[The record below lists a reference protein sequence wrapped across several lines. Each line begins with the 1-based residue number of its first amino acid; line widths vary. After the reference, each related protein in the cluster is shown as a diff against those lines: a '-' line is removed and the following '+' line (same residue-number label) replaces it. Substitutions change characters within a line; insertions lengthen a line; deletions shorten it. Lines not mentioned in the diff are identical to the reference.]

1 MRIEDAGPA
10 AECEFDLASRW
21 AAIVESSG
29 DAIIGWTLDGTT
41 TSWNAGAE
49 QMYGYAASEM
59 IGHSVFVLV
68 PPGHAPVQSVQ
79 DQLLRGERIAFYE
92 TKALCKD
99 GSVIDVSLSISPIR
113 DSGGALAGVSSVA
126 RDMTELN
133 RAEADRRLLEQQL
146 QEAERLETLG
156 RLAGGVAHDFNNLLA
171 VIMSYAGFVADETAE
186 PSVRADAEQIQVAA
200 QRAEALT
207 RQLLIFSRREV
218 TQPETLDLNAVI
230 SDLRRL
236 LSTSI
241 GEHVDLLIA
250 PVTRPAAIS
259 ADRGQLGQVLLN
271 LAVNARDAMP
281 EGGTLTIGT
290 SLAEFDQRSARR
302 HSGVS
307 PGRYVELTVRDTGA
321 GMSAEIAARIF
332 EPFFTTKPLGKGT
345 GLGLSTVHGIV
356 SQAGGSVNVESAEGT
371 GSTFRLYFPAAGADS
386 GTDPAG
392 PDPAAAGHLGHQTTI
407 LVVDDEP
414 AVLEVTSRI
423 LRKNGYAVFEAGTY
437 EKALAVASSQ
447 DFQLLLTD
455 SLMPGMSG
463 ATLADRVTELKP
475 GMPVLHMS
483 GYCSGVLS
491 PQRIRDGDLAFV
503 QKPFSAQALL
513 DKVRVALDP
522 SLATRPDG
530 SSRIAG

>member
-1 MRIEDAGPA
+1 MGVEDAGPA
-10 AECEFDLASRW
+10 AERDFDLASRW
-21 AAIVESSG
+21 AAIVESSA
-29 DAIIGWTLDGTT
+29 DAILGWTLDGVI
-41 TSWNAGAE
+41 TSWNHGAE
-49 QMYGYAASEM
+49 QMYGYAASE
-59 IGHSVFVLV
+59 IVGRRISALL
-68 PPGHAPVQSVQ
+68 PPDRASDISPF
-79 DQLLRGERIAFYE
+79 LNRLRRGENLAFVE
-92 TKALCKD
+92 TTAMRKD
-99 GSVIDVSLSISPIR
+99 GSIIDVSLSVSPIR
-113 DSGGALAGVSSVA
+113 DAGGAVAGVSSVA
-126 RDMTELN
+126 RDMTERN
-133 RAEADRRLLEQQL
+133 RAEADRRVLEQQL

-156 RLAGGVAHDFNNLLA
+156 RLAGGVAHDFNNLLS
-171 VIMSYAGFVADETAE
+171 VIMSYAGFVADETTE
-186 PSVRADAEQIQVAA
+186 PAVRADAEQIQAAA

-207 RQLLIFSRREV
+207 RQLLIFGQREV
-218 TQPETLDLNAVI
+218 TQPEALDLNVI
-230 SDLRRL
+230 IADIRSL
-236 LSTSI
+236 LSTSL
-241 GEHVDLLIA
+241 GERVDLRVDPEAQLAVIM
-250 PVTRPAAIS
+250 
-259 ADRGQLGQVLLN
+259 ADRGQVGQVLLN

-307 PGRYVELTVRDTGA
+307 PGRYVELTVCDTGA

-332 EPFFTTKPLGKGT
+332 EPFFTTKPLGQGT

-356 SQAGGSVNVESAEGT
+356 SQAGGSVNVQSVEGA
-371 GSTFRLYFPAAGADS
+371 GSTFQLYFPAASAA
-386 GTDPAG
+386 GTDPAS
-392 PDPAAAGHLGHQTTI
+392 PEDAARGLGHQAAI

-423 LRKNGYAVFEAGTY
+423 LRKNGYAVIEAGTY

-475 GMPVLHMS
+475 GLPVLHMS

-513 DKVRVALDP
+513 DKVRVALDAP
-522 SLATRPDG
+522 PA
-530 SSRIAG
+530 A

>member
-1 MRIEDAGPA
+1 MGIEDADPA
-10 AECEFDLASRW
+10 AEREFDLASRW
-21 AAIVESSG
+21 AAIVESSA
-29 DAIIGWTLDGTT
+29 DAIIGWTLDGIT

-49 QMYGYAASEM
+49 HMYGYAASEM
-59 IGHSVFVLV
+59 IGRSVFVLV
-68 PPGHAPVQSVQ
+68 PPGEAPIQVVQ
-79 DQLLRGERIAFYE
+79 DQLQRGERIAFHE
-92 TKALCKD
+92 TKARRKD

-171 VIMSYAGFVADETAE
+171 VITSYAGFVADETAE
-186 PSVRADAEQIQVAA
+186 PSVRADAEQIQLAA

-218 TQPETLDLNAVI
+218 TQPETLDLNVVI
-230 SDLRRL
+230 ADLRRL

-241 GEHVDLLIA
+241 GEHVDLLIT
-250 PVTRPAAIS
+250 PVTRPAVIS

-307 PGRYVELTVRDTGA
+307 PGRYVELTVCDTGA

-332 EPFFTTKPLGKGT
+332 EPFFTTKPLGQGT

-356 SQAGGSVNVESAEGT
+356 SQAGGSVNVQSVEGA
-371 GSTFRLYFPAAGADS
+371 GSTFQLYFPAASAA
-386 GTDPAG
+386 GTDPAS
-392 PDPAAAGHLGHQTTI
+392 PEDAARGLGHQAAI

-423 LRKNGYAVFEAGTY
+423 LRKNGYAVIEAGTY

-475 GMPVLHMS
+475 GLPVLHMS

-513 DKVRVALDP
+513 DKVRVALDAP
-522 SLATRPDG
+522 PA
-530 SSRIAG
+530 A

>member
-1 MRIEDAGPA
+1 MGIEDADPA
-10 AECEFDLASRW
+10 AEREFDLASRW
-21 AAIVESSG
+21 AAIVESSA
-29 DAIIGWTLDGTT
+29 DAIIGWTLDGIT

-49 QMYGYAASEM
+49 HMYGYAASEM
-59 IGHSVFVLV
+59 IGRSVFVLV
-68 PPGHAPVQSVQ
+68 PPGEAPIQVVQ
-79 DQLLRGERIAFYE
+79 DQLQRGERIAFHE
-92 TKALCKD
+92 TKARRKD

-171 VIMSYAGFVADETAE
+171 VITSYAGFVADETAE
-186 PSVRADAEQIQVAA
+186 PSVRADAEQIQLAA
-200 QRAEALT
+200 QRAEAL
-207 RQLLIFSRREV
+207 
-218 TQPETLDLNAVI
+218 DLNVVI
-230 SDLRRL
+230 ADLRRL

-241 GEHVDLLIA
+241 GEHVDLLIT
-250 PVTRPAAIS
+250 PVTRPAVIS

-307 PGRYVELTVRDTGA
+307 PGRYVELTVCDTGA

-332 EPFFTTKPLGKGT
+332 EPFFTTKPLGQGT

-356 SQAGGSVNVESAEGT
+356 SQAGGSVNVQSVEGA
-371 GSTFRLYFPAAGADS
+371 GSTFQLYFPAASAA
-386 GTDPAG
+386 GTDPAS
-392 PDPAAAGHLGHQTTI
+392 PEDAARGLGHQAAI

-423 LRKNGYAVFEAGTY
+423 LRKNGYAVIEAGTY

-475 GMPVLHMS
+475 GLPVLHMS

-513 DKVRVALDP
+513 DKVRVALDAP
-522 SLATRPDG
+522 PA
-530 SSRIAG
+530 A